1 MMRVIYFDCF
11 SGISGDMVLGA
22 LLSLG
27 LPEELLK
34 EELKKLPLPQF
45 QIRREMVSRS
55 HIAGVRVVIEAKEK
69 AVFRRP
75 SEMKQAIEES
85 KLKPEV
91 KEKAIETLSRLSSA
105 EAEVHKKDEEK
116 VHFHELGD
124 IDTMIDIVG
133 AAIGFDYL
141 EVLGFTSSPVN
152 VGSGFVDT
160 AHGRLPV
167 PSPAVSVLL
176 QGVPI
181 FSMGDGELT
190 TPTGAAILT
199 TYVKRFEPIPKMR
212 LIQVGYGAG
221 SKEVAG
227 IPNLLRLFLGEYEEG
242 TTYFEETVVIEANI
256 DDMSPQLSGWM
267 IERLLDAGALDAYLQ
282 PIVMKKSRPGVLLS
296 VISPLD
302 KVEELSRLIFEE
314 TTTIGLRTYPVLR
327 RKLTREEVPVS
338 TPYGEVRVKVSR
350 FSGKVVN
357 FAPEYED
364 CRRIAKEKRVPLK
377 LVQQAAIKSFL
388 DGLS

>member
-91 KEKAIETLSRLSSA
+91 KEKAIETL
-105 EAEVHKKDEEK
+105 
-116 VHFHELGD
+116 
-124 IDTMIDIVG
+124 
-133 AAIGFDYL
+133 
-141 EVLGFTSSPVN
+141 
-152 VGSGFVDT
+152 
-160 AHGRLPV
+160 

-314 TTTIGLRTYPVLR
+314 TTTIGGPCFHPLWG
-327 RKLTREEVPVS
+327 
-338 TPYGEVRVKVSR
+338 GE
-350 FSGKVVN
+350 GKGV
-357 FAPEYED
+357 
-364 CRRIAKEKRVPLK
+364 
-377 LVQQAAIKSFL
+377 SFL
-388 DGLS
+388 RQGGQLRPRIRGLPEDS